1 MRTGFRASILAA
13 AGTAVVVSLLV
24 DRGSGQVQRPARLEG
39 HPNFSGIWQA
49 LNEAN
54 WDLEA
59 HAARAGF
66 VTQPGVHP
74 LAEVPGAPALVLGA
88 AGSVPGSIGVV
99 EGGAIPYQ
107 PWALAQKKD
116 NQAHWLDRDPEVK
129 CFLAGVPR
137 SMYMSHPFQIVQ
149 GGKKVEIVFS
159 YNSSG
164 RTIHLE
170 KVDPLPD
177 DTYNGF
183 SLGRWEGDTLV
194 VETNGFNGKTWF
206 DRAGNFASD
215 ALKVTERFTPAGN
228 LNDMF
233 ALRYEATIDDPKVFT
248 RPWKISMPLYRR
260 IEPNAQLMEFRCIE
274 FVEEL
279 AFGHLRRQQLVKH
292 YEGQTL
298 NIDITRKIPKNT
310 DILYERDYIYP
321 APKK

>member
-1 MRTGFRASILAA
+1 MRNTLRMSMIAVAA
-13 AGTAVVVSLLV
+13 AVAFIAVLHVRS
-24 DRGSGQVQRPARLEG
+24 SGQSQRPARLEG
-39 HPNFSGIWQA
+39 HPNFSGVWQA

-59 HAARAGF
+59 HAARPGF
-66 VTQPGVHP
+66 LTQPGVHP
-74 LAEVPGAPALVLGA
+74 LAEVPAAPALALGA

-99 EGGAIPYQ
+99 DGGTIPYQ

-116 NQAHWLDRDPEVK
+116 NQEHWLDRDPEVK
-129 CFLAGVPR
+129 CFLTGVPR
-137 SMYMSHPFQIVQ
+137 SMYLPHPFQIAQ
-149 GGKKVEIVFS
+149 GGKKIEIEFAYS
-159 YNSSG
+159 SSG

-177 DTYNGF
+177 DSYNGF
-183 SLGRWEGDTLV
+183 SVGRWEGDTLV
-194 VETNGFNGKTWF
+194 VDTTGYNGKTWF

-233 ALRYEATIDDPKVFT
+233 VLRYEATVDDPKVFT

-260 IEPNAQLMEFRCIE
+260 VEPNAQLMEFRCIE

-279 AFGHLRRQQLVKH
+279 AFGHLRRQQLVKR
-292 YEGQTL
+292 YEGDTL
-298 NIDITRKIPKNT
+298 KIDITRKIPN
-310 DILYERDYIYP
+310 DPAILYRRDYVMP
-321 APKK
+321 SRK